1 MDSSGQVARARRPRR
16 FAGRHA
22 RSLLV
27 VLLGI
32 TPSSWARA
40 AGANAEYVL
49 VPGAGHVGAFFAD
62 PSAYTGRVRAFL
74 AAALPPEP

>member
-1 MDSSGQVARARRPRR
+1 
-16 FAGRHA
+16 
-22 RSLLV
+22 